1 MQYLVIFKQAG
12 EGCDYTIGC
21 GMNYEIME
29 ADSIEDLKEQITF
42 PDGKEEYSR
51 FHNTDI
57 YFSEIIVVPFDK
69 TEPLDIE
76 ELMKMAKEVDET
88 FDNEKELSADE
99 AEFER
104 LKKKLGK

>member
-1 MQYLVIFKQAG
+1 MQYLVIFKQSS

-21 GMNYEIME
+21 GINYEIME
-29 ADSIEDLKEQITF
+29 ADSVEDLKEKITF
-42 PDGKEEYSR
+42 PEGKKEYSR

-57 YFSEIIVVPFDK
+57 YFSEIIVVPFSE

-76 ELMKMAKEVDET
+76 ELINMGKEVDDV
-88 FDNEKELSADE
+88 FDNKKEISADE

-104 LKKKLGK
+104 LRKKLGK

>member
-29 ADSIEDLKEQITF
+29 ADSIEDLKEKITF
-42 PDGKEEYSR
+42 PEGREEYSV
-51 FHNTDI
+51 F
-57 YFSEIIVVPFDK
+57 YQGFGYEEIIVVPFEQ

-76 ELMKMAKEVDET
+76 ELIKTGNASDEVLDE
-88 FDNEKELSADE
+88 EEELSADE

-104 LKKKLGK
+104 LKEKLGK

>member
-1 MQYLVIFKQAG
+1 MQYLVIFKQAS

-21 GMNYEIME
+21 GINYEVME
-29 ADSIEDLKEQITF
+29 ANSIEDLKEKITF
-42 PDGKEEYSR
+42 PYGKEEYSR
-51 FHNTDI
+51 FHSTDI
-57 YFSEIIVVPFDK
+57 YFSEIIVVPFNE

-76 ELMKMAKEVDET
+76 ELINMGKKVDNA